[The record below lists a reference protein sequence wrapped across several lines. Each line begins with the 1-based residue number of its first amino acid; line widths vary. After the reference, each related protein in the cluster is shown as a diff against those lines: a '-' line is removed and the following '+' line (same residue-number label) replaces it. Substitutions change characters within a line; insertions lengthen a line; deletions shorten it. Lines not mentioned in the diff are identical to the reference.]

1 MSKKQDAEVKKD
13 CGKEV
18 MLGLEETVR
27 AFRNDIET
35 QGDIDFESCE
45 GQAIMQEIEYL
56 RKAMKSLKEEEKKCT
71 EQCDD
76 KNAKDV

>member
-1 MSKKQDAEVKKD
+1 
-13 CGKEV
+13 
-18 MLGLEETVR
+18 
-27 AFRNDIET
+27 
-35 QGDIDFESCE
+35 
-45 GQAIMQEIEYL
+45 MQEIEGL